1 MTIPAT
7 FDPRTVEQ
15 IQQRLSDVAA
25 REGVAIPLA
34 IESGSRAW
42 GFPSPDSDYD
52 CRFVYVRGVDA
63 YLTPWPPRD
72 VIETP
77 LDAVL
82 DVNGWDVGKLL
93 ALLLKGNAV
102 AIEWLRSPIHYRMAA
117 GFRDALL
124 GFAEKH
130 VPAEAVRRHYFHLG
144 GLQWQRH
151 GSAAEAPVKKL
162 FYALRPA
169 ASLRWLRLHPG
180 QPIAPMHFPT
190 VLAECDP
197 PADLRAEVEDMIRR
211 KATTRELGSA
221 PVPPVVRRF
230 IEDELE
236 IARQDVARVASTGTD
251 AGAREAAAM
260 LFRELVRGYGP

>member
-7 FDPRTVEQ
+7 FDPQTVEQ
-15 IQQRLSDVAA
+15 IRQRLGDVAG
-25 REGVAIPLA
+25 REAVAIPLA

-82 DVNGWDVGKLL
+82 DVMGKLL

-102 AIEWLRSPIHYRMAA
+102 AIEWLRSPIHYRMDA
-117 GFRDALL
+117 GFRGALL
-124 GFAEKH
+124 DFAEKH

-144 GLQWQRH
+144 GLQWQRR
-151 GSAAEAPVKKL
+151 GSEAEAPVKKL

-211 KATTRELGSA
+211 KATTRELGKA

-230 IEDELE
+230 IEDEFE
-236 IARQDVARVASTGTD
+236 IARQDIARMASTGID
-251 AGAREAAAM
+251 AGAREAAAT
-260 LFRELVRGYGP
+260 LFRMLVRSYGP